1 MATSPYK
8 ITFFFL
14 KNHEKIF
21 WSLKR
26 PREGNFTFFTKIIAL
41 NKKKYRPWAW
51 LDKGIP
57 VHYGPWGEN

>member
-1 MATSPYK
+1 MNRNIEAN
-8 ITFFFL
+8 I
-14 KNHEKIF
+14 
-21 WSLKR
+21 
-26 PREGNFTFFTKIIAL
+26 EGDFTFFTKIIAL